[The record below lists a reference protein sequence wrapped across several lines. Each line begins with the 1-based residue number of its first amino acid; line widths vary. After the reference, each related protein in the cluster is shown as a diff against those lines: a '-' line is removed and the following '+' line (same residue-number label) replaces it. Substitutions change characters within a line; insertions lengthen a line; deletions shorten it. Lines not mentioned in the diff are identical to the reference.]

1 MNSTSEI
8 LNTHLPCPDCGSSDA
23 LTEYTDGHTYCF
35 SCETHHNHNEE
46 KPKTTDH
53 SFISDMTLKPL
64 KARGITESTCRKY
77 QYYYTNYKGQPC
89 QVANYFDEYGTLVGQ
104 KLRFKDK
111 SFAIKGKL
119 STTFFGQQLYNN
131 GVRLIITEGEI
142 DCLTVS
148 QLLGNQEPVVS
159 IPCGVQSA
167 RKVFEANLKWLEGF
181 DEVVVVFDNDEAGR
195 KGAKEI
201 EGILSPDKLRIATLK
216 QYKDPNEYYLA
227 DKGNELLEALENAK
241 KVTPEN
247 IINADTLL
255 DDLLE
260 EPEEVTGYS
269 LPWAV
274 KADKMIRGVRK
285 GEITMLTAGTGIGK
299 STMIRELGYHLVM
312 KHGLKIGSM
321 MLEENVLRTSKGY
334 IGLYLNKPVHLSRKG
349 ISNEKFTEAFTNTLG
364 TGNFIM
370 YNHFGSLDNNSILK
384 GIRYMAVTEKCDFI
398 LIDHIS
404 IAVSGIESNNE
415 RKLIDILMTRLR
427 QLCEELGVGLICIC
441 HLKRGDGKKSAEEG
455 GSISLEDLRGSQ
467 AIAQLS
473 DTIIALERNQ
483 QAESDVKK
491 NLVQIRVLKCRQTG
505 DTGIGGK
512 LWFNK
517 EKNRLEV
524 PDADL
529 INDIE
534 RDEEVPEF

>member
-1 MNSTSEI
+1 MSTSEI
-8 LNTHLPCPDCGSSDA
+8 LRAHLPCPDCGSSDA
-23 LTEYTDGHTYCF
+23 LSEYADGHTYCY
-35 SCETHHNHNEE
+35 SCNALHNSDETQ
-46 KPKTTDH
+46 TTKYDD
-53 SFISDMTLKPL
+53 FISDMTLKPL

-77 QYYYTNYKGQPC
+77 QYYYTTYKGKPC
-89 QVANYFDEYGTLVGQ
+89 QVANYFDEYGTLIGQ
-104 KLRFKDK
+104 KLRFQDK
-111 SFAIKGKL
+111 SFATKGKI
-119 STTFFGQQLYNN
+119 SKTFFGQQLYNR
-131 GVRLIITEGEI
+131 GSRLIITEGEI

-159 IPCGVQSA
+159 IPCGAQSA
-167 RKVFEANLKWLEGF
+167 KKVFEANLKWLEGF
-181 DEVVVVFDNDEAGR
+181 DEVVVVFDNDDAGR
-195 KGAKEI
+195 SGAQEI

-216 QYKDPNEYYLA
+216 QYKDPNEYYIN

-241 KVTPEN
+241 RVTPEN

-260 EPEEVTGYS
+260 EPEEVTGYG
-269 LPWAV
+269 LPWNV

-299 STMIRELGYHLVM
+299 STMIREIGYHLVM

-349 ISNEKFTEAFTNTLG
+349 ISNKKYTEAFVNTLG
-364 TGNFIM
+364 TGNFVM
-370 YNHFGSLDNNSILK
+370 YNHFGSLDNSAILK
-384 GIRYMAVTEKCDFI
+384 AIRYMAVTEKCDFI

-415 RKLIDILMTRLR
+415 RKLIDMLMTRLR

-491 NLVQIRVLKCRQTG
+491 NLVQMRVLKCRQTG

-524 PDADL
+524 PSADL
-529 INDIE
+529 MNDIE
-534 RDEEVPEF
+534 SNDEVPEF

>member
-1 MNSTSEI
+1 MSTSEI
-8 LNTHLPCPDCGSSDA
+8 LRAHLPCPDCGSSDA
-23 LTEYTDGHTYCF
+23 LSEYTDGHTYCY
-35 SCETHHNHNEE
+35 SCNALHNSDETE
-46 KPKTTDH
+46 PTTKYDD
-53 SFISDMTLKPL
+53 FISDLSLKPL

-77 QYYYTNYKGQPC
+77 QYYFTNYKGKPC
-89 QVANYFDEYGTLVGQ
+89 QVANYFDEYGTLIGQ
-104 KLRFKDK
+104 KLRFQDK
-111 SFAIKGKL
+111 SFATKGKI
-119 STTFFGQQLYNN
+119 SKTFFGQQLYNR
-131 GVRLIITEGEI
+131 GSRLIITEGEI

-167 RKVFEANLKWLEGF
+167 KKVFEANLKWLEGF
-181 DEVVVVFDNDEAGR
+181 NEVVVVFDNDDAGR
-195 KGAKEI
+195 KGAQEI
-201 EGILSPDKLRIATLK
+201 EGILSPDKLRIAVLK
-216 QYKDPNEYYLA
+216 QYKDPNEYYIN

-247 IINADTLL
+247 IINANTLL

-269 LPWAV
+269 LPWTV

-312 KHGLKIGSM
+312 DHGLKMGSM

-349 ISNEKFTEAFTNTLG
+349 ISNDQYTEAFNNTLG
-364 TGNFIM
+364 TGKFVM
-370 YNHFGSLDNNSILK
+370 YNHFGSLDNSAILK
-384 GIRYMAVTEKCDFI
+384 AIRYMAVTEKCDFI

-483 QAESDVKK
+483 QADSDIKK

-517 EKNRLEV
+517 ERNRLEI
-524 PDADL
+524 PNADL
-529 INDIE
+529 MNDIE
-534 RDEEVPEF
+534 SDNEVAEF

>member
-1 MNSTSEI
+1 MSTSEI
-8 LNTHLPCPDCGSSDA
+8 LRAHLPCPDCGSSDA
-23 LTEYTDGHTYCF
+23 LSEYTDGHTYCY
-35 SCETHHNHNEE
+35 SCNALHNSDETQ
-46 KPKTTDH
+46 TTKYDD
-53 SFISDMTLKPL
+53 FISDMTLKPL

-77 QYYYTNYKGQPC
+77 QYYYTTYKGKPC
-89 QVANYFDEYGTLVGQ
+89 QVANYFDEYGTLIGQ
-104 KLRFKDK
+104 KLRFQDK
-111 SFAIKGKL
+111 SFATKGKI
-119 STTFFGQQLYNN
+119 SKTFFGQQLYNR
-131 GVRLIITEGEI
+131 GSRLIITEGEI

-159 IPCGVQSA
+159 IPCGAQSA
-167 RKVFEANLKWLEGF
+167 KKVFEANLKWLEGF
-181 DEVVVVFDNDEAGR
+181 DEVVVVFDNDDAGR
-195 KGAKEI
+195 SGAQEI

-216 QYKDPNEYYLA
+216 QYKDPNEYYIN
-227 DKGNELLEALENAK
+227 DKGNELLEAIENAK
-241 KVTPEN
+241 RVTPEN

-255 DDLLE
+255 DDLLD
-260 EPEEVTGYS
+260 EPEEVTGYG
-269 LPWAV
+269 LPWNV

-299 STMIRELGYHLVM
+299 STMIREIGYHLVM
-312 KHGLKIGSM
+312 EHGLKIGSM

-349 ISNEKFTEAFTNTLG
+349 ISNEQYTEAFVNTLG
-364 TGNFIM
+364 TGNFVM
-370 YNHFGSLDNNSILK
+370 YNHFGSLDNSAILK
-384 GIRYMAVTEKCDFI
+384 AIRYMAVTEKCDFI

-483 QAESDVKK
+483 QAERDVKK
-491 NLVQIRVLKCRQTG
+491 NLVQMRVLKCRQTG
-505 DTGIGGK
+505 NTGIGGK

-524 PDADL
+524 PSADL
-529 INDIE
+529 MNDIE
-534 RDEEVPEF
+534 SNEEVPEF

>member
-1 MNSTSEI
+1 MSTSEI
-8 LNTHLPCPDCGSSDA
+8 LRAHLPCPDCGSSDA
-23 LTEYTDGHTYCF
+23 LSEYTDGHTYCY
-35 SCETHHNHNEE
+35 SCNALHNSDETQ
-46 KPKTTDH
+46 TTKYDD
-53 SFISDMTLKPL
+53 FISDMTLKPL

-77 QYYYTNYKGQPC
+77 QYYYTTYKGKPC
-89 QVANYFDEYGTLVGQ
+89 QVANYFDEYGTLIGQ
-104 KLRFKDK
+104 KLRFQDK
-111 SFAIKGKL
+111 SFATKGKI
-119 STTFFGQQLYNN
+119 SKTFFGQQLYNR
-131 GVRLIITEGEI
+131 GSRLIITEGEI

-167 RKVFEANLKWLEGF
+167 KKVFEANLKWLEGF
-181 DEVVVVFDNDEAGR
+181 DEVVVVFDNDDAGR
-195 KGAKEI
+195 SGAQEI

-216 QYKDPNEYYLA
+216 QYKDPNEYYIN

-241 KVTPEN
+241 RVTPEN

-255 DDLLE
+255 DDLLD
-260 EPEEVTGYS
+260 EPEEVTGYG
-269 LPWAV
+269 LPWNV
-274 KADKMIRGVRK
+274 KADIMIRGVRK

-299 STMIRELGYHLVM
+299 STMIREIGYHLVM
-312 KHGLKIGSM
+312 EHGLKIGSM

-349 ISNEKFTEAFTNTLG
+349 ISNEQYTEAFVNTLG
-364 TGNFIM
+364 TGKFVM
-370 YNHFGSLDNNSILK
+370 YNHFGSLDNSAILK
-384 GIRYMAVTEKCDFI
+384 AIRYMAVTEKCDFI

-491 NLVQIRVLKCRQTG
+491 NLVQMRVLKCRQTG

-524 PDADL
+524 PSADL
-529 INDIE
+529 MNDIE
-534 RDEEVPEF
+534 SNDEVPEF

>member
-1 MNSTSEI
+1 MSTSEI
-8 LNTHLPCPDCGSSDA
+8 LRAHLPCPDCGSSDA
-23 LTEYTDGHTYCF
+23 LSEYTDGHTYCY
-35 SCETHHNHNEE
+35 SCNALHNSNEE
-46 KPKTTDH
+46 TTTTKYDD
-53 SFISDMTLKPL
+53 FISDMELKPL

-77 QYYYTNYKGQPC
+77 QYYYTTYKGKPC
-89 QVANYFDEYGTLVGQ
+89 QVANYFDEHGNLVGQ
-104 KLRFKDK
+104 KLRFQDK
-111 SFAIKGKL
+111 SFATKGKL
-119 STTFFGQQLYNN
+119 SKVFFGQQLYNN

-148 QLLGNQEPVVS
+148 QLLGNKEPVVS
-159 IPCGVQSA
+159 IPCGAQSA
-167 RKVFEANLKWLEGF
+167 KKVFEANLKWLEGF
-181 DEVVVVFDNDEAGR
+181 NEVVVVFDNDDAGR
-195 KGAKEI
+195 KGAQEI

-216 QYKDPNEYYLA
+216 QYKDPNEYYIN

-241 KVTPEN
+241 RVTPEN

-255 DDLLE
+255 DDLLD
-260 EPEEVTGYS
+260 EPEEVTGYG
-269 LPWAV
+269 LPWNV

-299 STMIRELGYHLVM
+299 STMIREIGYHLVM
-312 KHGLKIGSM
+312 EHGLKIGSM

-349 ISNEKFTEAFTNTLG
+349 ISNEQYTEAFVNTLG
-364 TGNFIM
+364 TGNFVM
-370 YNHFGSLDNNSILK
+370 YNHFGSLDNSAILK
-384 GIRYMAVTEKCDFI
+384 AIRYMAVTEKCDFI

-491 NLVQIRVLKCRQTG
+491 NLVQMRVLKCRQTG

-524 PDADL
+524 PSADL
-529 INDIE
+529 MNDIE
-534 RDEEVPEF
+534 SNEKVPEF

>member
-1 MNSTSEI
+1 MSTSEI
-8 LNTHLPCPDCGSSDA
+8 LRAHLPCPDCGSSDA
-23 LTEYTDGHTYCF
+23 LSEYTDGHTYCY
-35 SCETHHNHNEE
+35 SCNALHNSDETE
-46 KPKTTDH
+46 PTTKYDD
-53 SFISDMTLKPL
+53 FISDLSLKPL

-77 QYYYTNYKGQPC
+77 QYYFTNYKGKPC
-89 QVANYFDEYGTLVGQ
+89 QVANYFDENGTLVGQ
-104 KLRFKDK
+104 KLRFQDK
-111 SFAIKGKL
+111 SFAVKGKL

-167 RKVFEANLKWLEGF
+167 KKVFEANLKWLEAF
-181 DEVVVVFDNDEAGR
+181 KEVVVVFDNDDAGR

-201 EGILSPDKLRIATLK
+201 EGILSPEKLRIAVLK
-216 QYKDPNEYYLA
+216 QYKDPNEYYINN
-227 DKGNELLEALENAK
+227 KGNELLEALENAK

-269 LPWAV
+269 LPWTV
-274 KADKMIRGVRK
+274 KAEKMIRGVRK

-349 ISNEKFTEAFTNTLG
+349 ITNDQYTEAFNHTLG
-364 TGNFIM
+364 TGNFVM
-370 YNHFGSLDNNSILK
+370 YNHFGSLDNSSILNA
-384 GIRYMAVTEKCDFI
+384 IRYMAVTEKCDFI

-483 QAESDVKK
+483 QADSDIKK

-517 EKNRLEV
+517 ERNRLEI
-524 PDADL
+524 PNADL
-529 INDIE
+529 MNDIE
-534 RDEEVPEF
+534 SDNEVAEF

>member
-1 MNSTSEI
+1 MSTSEI
-8 LNTHLPCPDCGSSDA
+8 LRAHLPCPDCGSSDA
-23 LTEYTDGHTYCF
+23 LSEYTDGHTYCY
-35 SCETHHNHNEE
+35 SCNALHNSDET
-46 KPKTTDH
+46 TTTKYDD
-53 SFISDMTLKPL
+53 FITDMTLKPL

-77 QYYYTNYKGQPC
+77 QYYYTTYKGKPC
-89 QVANYFDEYGTLVGQ
+89 QVANYFDKYGTIIGQ
-104 KLRFKDK
+104 KLRFQDK
-111 SFAIKGKL
+111 SFATKGKI
-119 STTFFGQQLYNN
+119 SKTFFGQQLYNR
-131 GVRLIITEGEI
+131 GSRLIITEGEI

-148 QLLGNQEPVVS
+148 QLLGNQDPVVS
-159 IPCGVQSA
+159 IPCGAQSA
-167 RKVFEANLKWLEGF
+167 KKVFEANLKWLEGF
-181 DEVVVVFDNDEAGR
+181 DEVVVVFDNDDAGR
-195 KGAKEI
+195 SGAQEI

-216 QYKDPNEYYLA
+216 QYKDPNEYYIN

-241 KVTPEN
+241 RVTPEN

-260 EPEEVTGYS
+260 EPEEVTGYG
-269 LPWAV
+269 LPWNV

-299 STMIRELGYHLVM
+299 STMIREIGYHLVM
-312 KHGLKIGSM
+312 EHGLKIGSM

-349 ISNEKFTEAFTNTLG
+349 ISNEKYTEAFVNTLG
-364 TGNFIM
+364 TGNFVM
-370 YNHFGSLDNNSILK
+370 YNHFGSLDNSAILK
-384 GIRYMAVTEKCDFI
+384 AIRYMAVTEKCDFI

-491 NLVQIRVLKCRQTG
+491 NLVQMRVLKCRQTG

-524 PDADL
+524 PSADL
-529 INDIE
+529 MNDIE
-534 RDEEVPEF
+534 SNDEVPEF

>member
-1 MNSTSEI
+1 MSTSEI
-8 LNTHLPCPDCGSSDA
+8 LRAHLPCPDCGSSDA
-23 LTEYTDGHTYCF
+23 LSEYTDGHTYCY
-35 SCETHHNHNEE
+35 SCNALHNSNDNET
-46 KPKTTDH
+46 TTKYDD
-53 SFISDMTLKPL
+53 FISDMTVKPL

-77 QYYYTNYKGQPC
+77 QYCYTTYKGKPC
-89 QVANYFDEYGTLVGQ
+89 QVANYFDENGTLIGQ
-104 KLRFKDK
+104 KLRFQDK
-111 SFAIKGKL
+111 SFATKGKI
-119 STTFFGQQLYNN
+119 SKTFFGQQLYNR
-131 GVRLIITEGEI
+131 GSRLIITEGEI

-167 RKVFEANLKWLEGF
+167 KKVFEANLKWLEGF
-181 DEVVVVFDNDEAGR
+181 NEVVVVFDNDDAGR
-195 KGAKEI
+195 KEAQEI
-201 EGILSPDKLRIATLK
+201 EGILSPDKLRIAVLK

-227 DKGNELLEALENAK
+227 EKGNELLEALENAK
-241 KVTPEN
+241 RVTPEN

-260 EPEEVTGYS
+260 EPEEVTGYG
-269 LPWAV
+269 LPWNV

-299 STMIRELGYHLVM
+299 STMIREIGYHLVM
-312 KHGLKIGSM
+312 EHGLKIGSM

-349 ISNEKFTEAFTNTLG
+349 ISNDQYTEAFTNTLG
-364 TGNFIM
+364 TGKFVM
-370 YNHFGSLDNNSILK
+370 YNHFGSLDNSAILNA
-384 GIRYMAVTEKCDFI
+384 IRYMAVTEKCDFI

-404 IAVSGIESNNE
+404 IAISGIESNNE

-491 NLVQIRVLKCRQTG
+491 NLVQMRVLKCRQTG

-524 PDADL
+524 PSADL
-529 INDIE
+529 MNDIE
-534 RDEEVPEF
+534 SNDEVPEF

>member
-1 MNSTSEI
+1 MSTSEI
-8 LNTHLPCPDCGSSDA
+8 LRAHLPCPDCGSSDA
-23 LTEYTDGHTYCF
+23 LSEYTDGHTYCY
-35 SCETHHNHNEE
+35 SCNALHNSNETM
-46 KPKTTDH
+46 TTKYDD
-53 SFISDMTLKPL
+53 FITDMTLKPL

-77 QYYYTNYKGQPC
+77 QYYYTTYKGKPC
-89 QVANYFDEYGTLVGQ
+89 QVANYFDKYGTIIGQ
-104 KLRFKDK
+104 KLRFQDK
-111 SFAIKGKL
+111 SFATKGKI
-119 STTFFGQQLYNN
+119 SKTFFGQQLYNR
-131 GVRLIITEGEI
+131 GSRLIITEGEI

-159 IPCGVQSA
+159 IPCGAQSA
-167 RKVFEANLKWLEGF
+167 KKVFEANLKWLEGF
-181 DEVVVVFDNDEAGR
+181 DEVVVVFDNDDAGR
-195 KGAKEI
+195 SGAQEI

-216 QYKDPNEYYLA
+216 QYKDPNEYYIN

-241 KVTPEN
+241 RVTPEN

-260 EPEEVTGYS
+260 EPEEVTGYG
-269 LPWAV
+269 LPWNV

-299 STMIRELGYHLVM
+299 STMIREIGYHLVM

-349 ISNEKFTEAFTNTLG
+349 ISNKKYTEAFVNTLG
-364 TGNFIM
+364 TGNFVM
-370 YNHFGSLDNNSILK
+370 YNHFGSLDNSAILK
-384 GIRYMAVTEKCDFI
+384 AIRYMAVTEKCDFI

-491 NLVQIRVLKCRQTG
+491 NLVQMRVLKCRQTG

-524 PDADL
+524 PSADL
-529 INDIE
+529 MNDIE
-534 RDEEVPEF
+534 SNDEVPEF

>member
-1 MNSTSEI
+1 MSTSEI
-8 LNTHLPCPDCGSSDA
+8 LRAHLPCPDCGSSDA
-23 LTEYTDGHTYCF
+23 LSEYTDGHTYCY
-35 SCETHHNHNEE
+35 SCNALHNSDETQ
-46 KPKTTDH
+46 TTKYDD
-53 SFISDMTLKPL
+53 FISDMTLKPL

-77 QYYYTNYKGQPC
+77 QYYYTTYKGKPC
-89 QVANYFDEYGTLVGQ
+89 QVANYFDEYGTLIGQ
-104 KLRFKDK
+104 KLRFQDK
-111 SFAIKGKL
+111 SFATKGKI
-119 STTFFGQQLYNN
+119 SKTFFGQQLYNR
-131 GVRLIITEGEI
+131 GSRLIITEGEI

-159 IPCGVQSA
+159 IPCGAQSA
-167 RKVFEANLKWLEGF
+167 KKVFEANLKWLEGF
-181 DEVVVVFDNDEAGR
+181 DEVVVVFDNDDAGR
-195 KGAKEI
+195 SGAQEI

-216 QYKDPNEYYLA
+216 QYKDPNEYYIN

-241 KVTPEN
+241 RVTPEN

-260 EPEEVTGYS
+260 EPEEVTGYG
-269 LPWAV
+269 LPWNV

-299 STMIRELGYHLVM
+299 STMIREIGYHLVM

-349 ISNEKFTEAFTNTLG
+349 ISNEQYTEAFVNTLG
-364 TGNFIM
+364 TGNFVM
-370 YNHFGSLDNNSILK
+370 YNHFGSLDNSAILK
-384 GIRYMAVTEKCDFI
+384 AIRYMTVTEKCDFI

-491 NLVQIRVLKCRQTG
+491 NLVQMRVLKCRQTG

-524 PDADL
+524 PSADL
-529 INDIE
+529 MNDIE
-534 RDEEVPEF
+534 SNDEVPEF

>member
-1 MNSTSEI
+1 MSTSEI
-8 LNTHLPCPDCGSSDA
+8 LRAHLPCPDCGSSDA
-23 LTEYTDGHTYCF
+23 LSEYTDGHTYCY
-35 SCETHHNHNEE
+35 SCNALHNSDETE
-46 KPKTTDH
+46 PTTKYDD
-53 SFISDMTLKPL
+53 FISDLSLKPL

-77 QYYYTNYKGQPC
+77 QYYFTNYKGKPC
-89 QVANYFDEYGTLVGQ
+89 QVANYFDEYGTLIGQ
-104 KLRFKDK
+104 KLRFQDK
-111 SFAIKGKL
+111 SFATKGKI
-119 STTFFGQQLYNN
+119 SKTFFGQQLYNR
-131 GVRLIITEGEI
+131 GSRLIITEGEI

-167 RKVFEANLKWLEGF
+167 KKVFEANLKWLEGF
-181 DEVVVVFDNDEAGR
+181 NEVVVVFDNDDAGR
-195 KGAKEI
+195 KGAQEI
-201 EGILSPDKLRIATLK
+201 EGILSPDKLRIAVLK
-216 QYKDPNEYYLA
+216 QYKDPNEYYIN

-247 IINADTLL
+247 IINANTLL

-269 LPWAV
+269 LPWTV

-312 KHGLKIGSM
+312 DHGLKIGSM

-349 ISNEKFTEAFTNTLG
+349 ISNDQYTEAFNNTLG
-364 TGNFIM
+364 TGKFVM
-370 YNHFGSLDNNSILK
+370 YNHFGSLDNSAILK
-384 GIRYMAVTEKCDFI
+384 AIRYMAVTEKCDFI

-483 QAESDVKK
+483 QADSDIKK

-517 EKNRLEV
+517 ERNRLEIPNV
-524 PDADL
+524 DL
-529 INDIE
+529 MNDIE
-534 RDEEVPEF
+534 SDNEVAEF

>member
-1 MNSTSEI
+1 MSTSEI
-8 LNTHLPCPDCGSSDA
+8 LRAHLPCPDCGSSDA
-23 LTEYTDGHTYCF
+23 LSEYTDGHTYCY
-35 SCETHHNHNEE
+35 SCNALHNSNETM
-46 KPKTTDH
+46 TTKYDD
-53 SFISDMTLKPL
+53 FITDMTLKPL

-77 QYYYTNYKGQPC
+77 QYYYTTYKGKPC
-89 QVANYFDEYGTLVGQ
+89 QVANYFDKYGTIIGQ
-104 KLRFKDK
+104 KLRFQDK
-111 SFAIKGKL
+111 SFATKGKI
-119 STTFFGQQLYNN
+119 SKTFFGQQLYNR
-131 GVRLIITEGEI
+131 GSRLIITEGEI

-159 IPCGVQSA
+159 IPCGAQSA
-167 RKVFEANLKWLEGF
+167 KKVFEANLKWLEGF
-181 DEVVVVFDNDEAGR
+181 DEVVVVFDNDDAGR
-195 KGAKEI
+195 SGAQEI

-216 QYKDPNEYYLA
+216 QYKDPNEYYIN

-241 KVTPEN
+241 RVTPEN

-260 EPEEVTGYS
+260 EPEEVTGYG
-269 LPWAV
+269 LPWNV

-299 STMIRELGYHLVM
+299 STMIREIGYHLVM

-349 ISNEKFTEAFTNTLG
+349 ISNEKYTEAFVNTLG
-364 TGNFIM
+364 TGNFVM
-370 YNHFGSLDNNSILK
+370 YNHFGSLDNSAILK
-384 GIRYMAVTEKCDFI
+384 AIRYMAVTEKCDFI

-491 NLVQIRVLKCRQTG
+491 NLVQMRVLKCRQTG

-524 PDADL
+524 PSADL
-529 INDIE
+529 MNDIE
-534 RDEEVPEF
+534 SNDEVPEF

>member
-1 MNSTSEI
+1 MSTSEI
-8 LNTHLPCPDCGSSDA
+8 LRAHLPCPDCGSSDA
-23 LTEYTDGHTYCF
+23 LSEYTDGHTYCY
-35 SCETHHNHNEE
+35 SCNALHNSDETE
-46 KPKTTDH
+46 TTTKYDD
-53 SFISDMTLKPL
+53 FISDLSLKPL

-77 QYYYTNYKGQPC
+77 QYYFTNYKGKPC
-89 QVANYFDEYGTLVGQ
+89 QVANYFDENGTLVGQ
-104 KLRFKDK
+104 KLRFQDK
-111 SFAIKGKL
+111 SFAVKGKL

-167 RKVFEANLKWLEGF
+167 KKVFEANLKWLEAF
-181 DEVVVVFDNDEAGR
+181 KEVVVVFDNDDAGR

-201 EGILSPDKLRIATLK
+201 EGILSPEKLRIAVLK
-216 QYKDPNEYYLA
+216 QYKDPNEYYINN
-227 DKGNELLEALENAK
+227 KGNELLEALENAK

-269 LPWAV
+269 LPWTV

-349 ISNEKFTEAFTNTLG
+349 ITNDQYTEAFNHTLG
-364 TGNFIM
+364 TGNFVM
-370 YNHFGSLDNNSILK
+370 YNHFGSLDNSSILNA
-384 GIRYMAVTEKCDFI
+384 IRYMAVTEKCDFI

-483 QAESDVKK
+483 QADSDVKK

-505 DTGIGGK
+505 NTGIGGK

-517 EKNRLEV
+517 EKNRLEIPNV
-524 PDADL
+524 DL
-529 INDIE
+529 MNDIE
-534 RDEEVPEF
+534 SDNEVAEF

>member
-1 MNSTSEI
+1 MSTSEI
-8 LNTHLPCPDCGSSDA
+8 LRAHLPCPDCGSSDA
-23 LTEYTDGHTYCF
+23 LSEYTDGHTYCY
-35 SCETHHNHNEE
+35 SCNALHNSDETQ
-46 KPKTTDH
+46 TTKYDD
-53 SFISDMTLKPL
+53 FISDMTLKPL

-77 QYYYTNYKGQPC
+77 QYYYTTYKGKPC
-89 QVANYFDEYGTLVGQ
+89 QVANYFDKYGTIIGQ
-104 KLRFKDK
+104 KLRFQDK
-111 SFAIKGKL
+111 SFATKGKI
-119 STTFFGQQLYNN
+119 SKTFFGQQLYNR
-131 GVRLIITEGEI
+131 GSRLIITEGEI

-159 IPCGVQSA
+159 IPCGAQSA
-167 RKVFEANLKWLEGF
+167 KKVFEANLKWLEGF
-181 DEVVVVFDNDEAGR
+181 DEVVVVFDNDDAGR
-195 KGAKEI
+195 SGAQEI

-216 QYKDPNEYYLA
+216 QYKDPNEYYIN

-241 KVTPEN
+241 RVTPEN

-260 EPEEVTGYS
+260 EPEEVTGYG
-269 LPWAV
+269 LPWNV

-285 GEITMLTAGTGIGK
+285 GEIIMLTAGTGIGK
-299 STMIRELGYHLVM
+299 STMIREIGYHLVM
-312 KHGLKIGSM
+312 EHGLKIGSM

-349 ISNEKFTEAFTNTLG
+349 ISNEQYTEAFVNTLG
-364 TGNFIM
+364 TGNFVM
-370 YNHFGSLDNNSILK
+370 YNHFGSLDNSAILK
-384 GIRYMAVTEKCDFI
+384 AIRYMAVTEKCDFI

-491 NLVQIRVLKCRQTG
+491 NLVQMRVLKCRQTG

-524 PDADL
+524 PSADL
-529 INDIE
+529 MNDIE
-534 RDEEVPEF
+534 SNNEVPEF

>member
-1 MNSTSEI
+1 MSTSEI
-8 LNTHLPCPDCGSSDA
+8 LRTHLPCPDCGSSDA
-23 LTEYTDGHTYCF
+23 LSEYTDGHTYCY
-35 SCETHHNHNEE
+35 SCNALHNSNETM
-46 KPKTTDH
+46 TTKYDD
-53 SFISDMTLKPL
+53 FITDMTLKSL

-77 QYYYTNYKGQPC
+77 QYYYTTYKGKPC
-89 QVANYFDEYGTLVGQ
+89 QVANYFDKYGTIIGQ
-104 KLRFKDK
+104 KLRFQDK
-111 SFAIKGKL
+111 SFATKGKI
-119 STTFFGQQLYNN
+119 SKTFFGQQLYNR
-131 GVRLIITEGEI
+131 GSRLIITEGEI

-159 IPCGVQSA
+159 IPCGAQSA
-167 RKVFEANLKWLEGF
+167 KKVFEANLKWLEGF
-181 DEVVVVFDNDEAGR
+181 DEVVVVFDNDDAGR
-195 KGAKEI
+195 SGAQEI

-216 QYKDPNEYYLA
+216 QYKDPNEYYIN

-241 KVTPEN
+241 RVTPEN

-260 EPEEVTGYS
+260 EPEEVTGYG
-269 LPWAV
+269 LPWNV

-299 STMIRELGYHLVM
+299 STMIREIGYHLVM

-349 ISNEKFTEAFTNTLG
+349 ISNKKYTEAFVNTLG
-364 TGNFIM
+364 TGNFVM
-370 YNHFGSLDNNSILK
+370 YNHFGSLDNSAILK
-384 GIRYMAVTEKCDFI
+384 AIRYMAVTEKCDFI

-491 NLVQIRVLKCRQTG
+491 NLVQMRVLKCRQTG

-524 PDADL
+524 PSADL
-529 INDIE
+529 MNDIE
-534 RDEEVPEF
+534 SNDEVPEF

>member
-1 MNSTSEI
+1 MSTSEI
-8 LNTHLPCPDCGSSDA
+8 LRAHLPCPDCGSSDA
-23 LTEYTDGHTYCF
+23 LSEYTDGHTYCY
-35 SCETHHNHNEE
+35 SCNALHNSDETE
-46 KPKTTDH
+46 PTTKYDD
-53 SFISDMTLKPL
+53 FISDLSLKPL

-77 QYYYTNYKGQPC
+77 QYYYTTYKGKPC
-89 QVANYFDEYGTLVGQ
+89 QVANYFDEYGTLIGQ
-104 KLRFKDK
+104 KLRFQDK
-111 SFAIKGKL
+111 SFATKGKI
-119 STTFFGQQLYNN
+119 SKTFFGQQLYNR
-131 GVRLIITEGEI
+131 GSRLIITEGEI
-142 DCLTVS
+142 DCLTIS

-159 IPCGVQSA
+159 IPCGAQSA
-167 RKVFEANLKWLEGF
+167 KKVFEANLKWLEGF
-181 DEVVVVFDNDEAGR
+181 DKVVVVFDNDDAGR
-195 KGAKEI
+195 SGAQEI
-201 EGILSPDKLRIATLK
+201 EGILSPDKLHIATLK
-216 QYKDPNEYYLA
+216 QYKDPNEYYIN

-285 GEITMLTAGTGIGK
+285 GEITTLTAGTGIGK

-312 KHGLKIGSM
+312 DHGLKIGSM

-334 IGLYLNKPVHLSRKG
+334 IGLYLNKPVHISRKG
-349 ISNEKFTEAFTNTLG
+349 ISNDQYTEAFNNTLG
-364 TGNFIM
+364 TGKFVM
-370 YNHFGSLDNNSILK
+370 YNHFGSLDNSSILNA
-384 GIRYMAVTEKCDFI
+384 IRYMAVTEKCDFI

-483 QAESDVKK
+483 QADSDVKK

-517 EKNRLEV
+517 EKNRLEIPNV
-524 PDADL
+524 DL
-529 INDIE
+529 MNDIE
-534 RDEEVPEF
+534 SDNEVAEF

>member
-1 MNSTSEI
+1 MSSSEI
-8 LNTHLPCPDCGSSDA
+8 LRAHLPCPDCGSSDA
-23 LTEYTDGHTYCF
+23 LSEYTDGHTYCY
-35 SCETHHNHNEE
+35 SCNALHNSNETN
-46 KPKTTDH
+46 TTTKYDD
-53 SFISDMTLKPL
+53 FISNMSLKPL

-77 QYYYTNYKGQPC
+77 QYYYTTYKGKPC
-89 QVANYFDEYGTLVGQ
+89 QVANYFDENGTLVGQ
-104 KLRFKDK
+104 KLRFQDK
-111 SFAIKGKL
+111 SFAVKGKL

-148 QLLGNQEPVVS
+148 QLLGNKEPVVS

-167 RKVFEANLKWLEGF
+167 KKVFEANLKWLEGF
-181 DEVVVVFDNDEAGR
+181 NEVVVVFDNDDAGR
-195 KGAKEI
+195 KGAQEI
-201 EGILSPDKLRIATLK
+201 EGILSPDKLRIAVLK
-216 QYKDPNEYYLA
+216 QYKDPNEYYIN

-241 KVTPEN
+241 RVTPEN

-260 EPEEVTGYS
+260 EPEEVTGYG
-269 LPWAV
+269 LPWNV

-299 STMIRELGYHLVM
+299 STMIREIGYHLVM
-312 KHGLKIGSM
+312 EHGLKIGSM

-349 ISNEKFTEAFTNTLG
+349 ITNEQFTEAFTNTLG
-364 TGNFIM
+364 TGKFVM
-370 YNHFGSLDNNSILK
+370 YNHFGSLDNSAILNA
-384 GIRYMAVTEKCDFI
+384 IRYMAVTEKCDFI

-491 NLVQIRVLKCRQTG
+491 NLVQMRVLKCRQTG

-524 PDADL
+524 PSADL
-529 INDIE
+529 MNDIE
-534 RDEEVPEF
+534 SNDEVPEF

>member
-1 MNSTSEI
+1 MSNSEI
-8 LNTHLPCPDCGSSDA
+8 LRAHLPCPDCGSSDA
-23 LTEYTDGHTYCF
+23 LSEYTDGHTYCY
-35 SCETHHNHNEE
+35 SCNALHNSDET
-46 KPKTTDH
+46 PTTKYDD
-53 SFISDMTLKPL
+53 FISDMTLKPL
-64 KARGITESTCRKY
+64 KKRGITESTCRKY
-77 QYYYTNYKGQPC
+77 QYYYTTYKGKPC
-89 QVANYFDEYGTLVGQ
+89 QVANYFNESGTLVGQ
-104 KLRFKDK
+104 KLRFQDK
-111 SFAIKGKL
+111 SFATKGEL
-119 STTFFGQQLYNN
+119 SKTFFGQQLYNN
-131 GVRLIITEGEI
+131 GARLIITEGEI

-167 RKVFEANLKWLEGF
+167 KKVFEANLKWLEGF
-181 DEVVVVFDNDEAGR
+181 NEVVVVFDNDDAGR
-195 KGAKEI
+195 KGAQEI
-201 EGILSPDKLRIATLK
+201 EGILSPDKLRIAVLK
-216 QYKDPNEYYLA
+216 QYKDPNEYYIN

-241 KVTPEN
+241 RVTPEN

-255 DDLLE
+255 EDLLE
-260 EPEEVTGYS
+260 EPEEVTGYG
-269 LPWAV
+269 LPWNV

-299 STMIRELGYHLVM
+299 STMIREVGYHLVM

-349 ISNEKFTEAFTNTLG
+349 ISNEKYTEAFVNTLG
-364 TGNFIM
+364 TGNFVM
-370 YNHFGSLDNNSILK
+370 YNHFGSLDNSAILK
-384 GIRYMAVTEKCDFI
+384 AIRYMAVTEKCDFI

-491 NLVQIRVLKCRQTG
+491 NLVQMRVLKCRQTG

-524 PDADL
+524 PSADL
-529 INDIE
+529 MNDIE
-534 RDEEVPEF
+534 SNEEVPEF

>member
-1 MNSTSEI
+1 MSSSEI
-8 LNTHLPCPDCGSSDA
+8 LRAHLPCPDCGSSDA
-23 LTEYTDGHTYCF
+23 LSEYTDGHRYCY
-35 SCETHHNHNEE
+35 SCNALHNSDETPIT
-46 KPKTTDH
+46 KYDD
-53 SFISDMTLKPL
+53 FISDMTLKPL

-77 QYYYTNYKGQPC
+77 QYYYTTYKGKPC
-89 QVANYFDEYGTLVGQ
+89 QVANYFDEYGTLIGQ
-104 KLRFKDK
+104 KLRFQDK
-111 SFAIKGKL
+111 SFATKGKI
-119 STTFFGQQLYNN
+119 SKTFFGQQLYNR
-131 GVRLIITEGEI
+131 GSRLIITEGEI

-159 IPCGVQSA
+159 IPCGAQSA
-167 RKVFEANLKWLEGF
+167 KKVFEANLKWLEGF
-181 DEVVVVFDNDEAGR
+181 NEVVVVFDNDDAGR
-195 KGAKEI
+195 KGAQEI
-201 EGILSPDKLRIATLK
+201 EGILSPDKLRIAVLK
-216 QYKDPNEYYLA
+216 QYKDPNEYYIN

-241 KVTPEN
+241 RVTPEN
-247 IINADTLL
+247 IINANTLL
-255 DDLLE
+255 EDLLE
-260 EPEEVTGYS
+260 EPEEVTGYG
-269 LPWAV
+269 LPWNV

-299 STMIRELGYHLVM
+299 STMIREIGYDLVM
-312 KHGLKIGSM
+312 RHGLKIGSM

-334 IGLYLNKPVHLSRKG
+334 IGLYLNRPVHISRKG
-349 ISNEKFTEAFTNTLG
+349 ISNEKYTEAFVNTLG
-364 TGNFIM
+364 TGKFVM
-370 YNHFGSLDNNSILK
+370 YNHFGSLDNSAILK
-384 GIRYMAVTEKCDFI
+384 AIRYMAVTEKCDFI

-491 NLVQIRVLKCRQTG
+491 NLVQMRVLKCRQTG

-524 PDADL
+524 PSADL
-529 INDIE
+529 MNDIE
-534 RDEEVPEF
+534 SNDEVPEF

>member
-1 MNSTSEI
+1 MSTSEI
-8 LNTHLPCPDCGSSDA
+8 LRAHLPCPDCGSSDA
-23 LTEYTDGHTYCF
+23 LSEYTDGHTYCY
-35 SCETHHNHNEE
+35 SCNALHNSNDTET
-46 KPKTTDH
+46 TTKYDD
-53 SFISDMTLKPL
+53 FISDMTLKPL

-77 QYYYTNYKGQPC
+77 QYYYTTYKGKPC
-89 QVANYFDEYGTLVGQ
+89 QVANYFDEYGTLIGQ
-104 KLRFKDK
+104 KLRFQDK
-111 SFAIKGKL
+111 SFATKGKI
-119 STTFFGQQLYNN
+119 SKTFFGQQLYNR
-131 GVRLIITEGEI
+131 GSRLIITEGEI

-159 IPCGVQSA
+159 IPCGAQSA
-167 RKVFEANLKWLEGF
+167 KKVFEANLKWLEGF
-181 DEVVVVFDNDEAGR
+181 DEVVVVFDNDDAGR
-195 KGAKEI
+195 SGAQEI

-216 QYKDPNEYYLA
+216 QYKDPNEYYIN

-241 KVTPEN
+241 RVTPEN

-255 DDLLE
+255 DDLLD
-260 EPEEVTGYS
+260 EPEEVTGYR
-269 LPWAV
+269 LPWNV

-299 STMIRELGYHLVM
+299 STMIREIGYHLVM
-312 KHGLKIGSM
+312 EHGLKIGSM

-349 ISNEKFTEAFTNTLG
+349 ISNEQYTEAFVNTLG
-364 TGNFIM
+364 TGNFVM
-370 YNHFGSLDNNSILK
+370 YNHFGSLDNSAILK
-384 GIRYMAVTEKCDFI
+384 AIRYMAVTEKCDFI

-404 IAVSGIESNNE
+404 IAISGIESNNE

-491 NLVQIRVLKCRQTG
+491 NLVQMRVLKCRQTG

-524 PDADL
+524 PSADL
-529 INDIE
+529 MNDIE
-534 RDEEVPEF
+534 SNEKVPEF

>member
-1 MNSTSEI
+1 MSTSEI
-8 LNTHLPCPDCGSSDA
+8 LRAHLPCPDCGSSDA
-23 LTEYTDGHTYCF
+23 LSEYTDGHTYCY
-35 SCETHHNHNEE
+35 SCNALHNSDETE
-46 KPKTTDH
+46 PTTKYDD
-53 SFISDMTLKPL
+53 FISDLSLKPL

-77 QYYYTNYKGQPC
+77 QYYFTNYKGKPC
-89 QVANYFDEYGTLVGQ
+89 QVANYFDENGTLVGQ
-104 KLRFKDK
+104 KLRFQDK
-111 SFAIKGKL
+111 SFAVKGKL

-167 RKVFEANLKWLEGF
+167 KKVFEANLKWLEAF
-181 DEVVVVFDNDEAGR
+181 KEVVVVFDNDDAGR

-201 EGILSPDKLRIATLK
+201 EGILSPEKLRIAVLK
-216 QYKDPNEYYLA
+216 QYKDPNEYYINN
-227 DKGNELLEALENAK
+227 KGNELLEALENAK

-255 DDLLE
+255 NDLLE

-269 LPWAV
+269 LPWTV

-312 KHGLKIGSM
+312 DHGLKIGSM

-349 ISNEKFTEAFTNTLG
+349 ISNDQYTEAFNNTLG
-364 TGNFIM
+364 TGKFVM
-370 YNHFGSLDNNSILK
+370 YNHFGSLDNSSILNA
-384 GIRYMAVTEKCDFI
+384 IRYMAVTEKCDFI

-483 QAESDVKK
+483 QADSDIKK

-517 EKNRLEV
+517 ERNRLEI
-524 PDADL
+524 PNADL
-529 INDIE
+529 MNDIE
-534 RDEEVPEF
+534 SDNEVAEF

>member
-1 MNSTSEI
+1 MSTSEI
-8 LNTHLPCPDCGSSDA
+8 LRDHLPCPDCGSSDA
-23 LTEYTDGHTYCF
+23 LSEYTDGHTYCY
-35 SCETHHNHNEE
+35 SCNALHNSDETQ
-46 KPKTTDH
+46 TTKYDD
-53 SFISDMTLKPL
+53 FISDMTLKPL

-77 QYYYTNYKGQPC
+77 QYYYTTYKGKPC
-89 QVANYFDEYGTLVGQ
+89 QVANYFDEYGTLIGQ
-104 KLRFKDK
+104 KLRFQDK
-111 SFAIKGKL
+111 SFATKGKI
-119 STTFFGQQLYNN
+119 SKTFFGQQLYNR
-131 GVRLIITEGEI
+131 GSRLIITEGEI

-159 IPCGVQSA
+159 IPCGAQSA
-167 RKVFEANLKWLEGF
+167 KKVFEANLKWLEGF
-181 DEVVVVFDNDEAGR
+181 DEVVVVFDNDDAGR
-195 KGAKEI
+195 SGAQEI

-216 QYKDPNEYYLA
+216 QYKDPNEYYIN

-241 KVTPEN
+241 RVTPEN

-255 DDLLE
+255 DDLLD
-260 EPEEVTGYS
+260 EPEEVTGYG
-269 LPWAV
+269 LPWNV

-299 STMIRELGYHLVM
+299 STMIREIGYHLVM
-312 KHGLKIGSM
+312 EHGLKIGSM

-349 ISNEKFTEAFTNTLG
+349 ISNEQYTEAFVNTLG
-364 TGNFIM
+364 TGNFVM
-370 YNHFGSLDNNSILK
+370 YNHFGSLDNSAILK
-384 GIRYMAVTEKCDFI
+384 AIRYMAVTEKCDFI

-491 NLVQIRVLKCRQTG
+491 NLVQMRVLKCRQTG

-524 PDADL
+524 PSADL
-529 INDIE
+529 MNDIE
-534 RDEEVPEF
+534 SNDEVPEF

>member
-1 MNSTSEI
+1 MSSSEI
-8 LNTHLPCPDCGSSDA
+8 LRAHLPCPDCGSSDA
-23 LTEYTDGHTYCF
+23 LSEYTDGHTYCY
-35 SCETHHNHNEE
+35 SCNALHNSDETE
-46 KPKTTDH
+46 PTTKYDD
-53 SFISDMTLKPL
+53 FISDLSLKPL

-77 QYYYTNYKGQPC
+77 QYYFTNYKGKPC
-89 QVANYFDEYGTLVGQ
+89 QVANYFDENGTLVGQ
-104 KLRFKDK
+104 KLRFQDK
-111 SFAIKGKL
+111 SFAVKGKL

-167 RKVFEANLKWLEGF
+167 KKVFEANLKWLEAF
-181 DEVVVVFDNDEAGR
+181 KEVVVVFDNDDAGR

-201 EGILSPDKLRIATLK
+201 EGILSPEKLRIAVLK
-216 QYKDPNEYYLA
+216 QYKDPNEYYINN
-227 DKGNELLEALENAK
+227 KGNELLEALENAK

-269 LPWAV
+269 LPWTV
-274 KADKMIRGVRK
+274 KANKMIRGVRK

-312 KHGLKIGSM
+312 DHGLKIGSM

-349 ISNEKFTEAFTNTLG
+349 ITNDQYTEAFNHTLG
-364 TGNFIM
+364 TGKFVM
-370 YNHFGSLDNNSILK
+370 YNHFGSLDNSSILNA
-384 GIRYMAVTEKCDFI
+384 IRYMAVTEKCDFI

-483 QAESDVKK
+483 QADSDIKK

-517 EKNRLEV
+517 ERNRLEI
-524 PDADL
+524 PNADL
-529 INDIE
+529 MNDIE
-534 RDEEVPEF
+534 SDNEVAEF

>member
-1 MNSTSEI
+1 MSTSEI
-8 LNTHLPCPDCGSSDA
+8 LRAHLPCPDCGSSDA
-23 LTEYTDGHTYCF
+23 LSEYTDGHTYCY
-35 SCETHHNHNEE
+35 SCNALHNSDETE
-46 KPKTTDH
+46 PTTKYDD
-53 SFISDMTLKPL
+53 FISDLSLKPL

-77 QYYYTNYKGQPC
+77 QYYFTNYKGKPC
-89 QVANYFDEYGTLVGQ
+89 QVANYFDENGTLVGQ
-104 KLRFKDK
+104 KLRFQDK
-111 SFAIKGKL
+111 SFAVKGKL

-167 RKVFEANLKWLEGF
+167 KKVFEANLKWLEAF
-181 DEVVVVFDNDEAGR
+181 KEVVVVFDNDDAGR

-201 EGILSPDKLRIATLK
+201 EGILSPEKLRIAVLK
-216 QYKDPNEYYLA
+216 QYKDPNEYYINN
-227 DKGNELLEALENAK
+227 KGNELLEALENAK

-247 IINADTLL
+247 IINANTLL

-269 LPWAV
+269 LPWSV

-312 KHGLKIGSM
+312 EHGLKIGSM

-349 ISNEKFTEAFTNTLG
+349 ISNDQYTEAFNNTLG
-364 TGNFIM
+364 TGKFVM
-370 YNHFGSLDNNSILK
+370 YNHFGSLDNSSILNA
-384 GIRYMAVTEKCDFI
+384 IRYMAVTEKCDFI

-483 QAESDVKK
+483 QADSDIKK

-517 EKNRLEV
+517 ERNRLEI
-524 PDADL
+524 PNADL
-529 INDIE
+529 MNDIE
-534 RDEEVPEF
+534 SDNEVAEF

>member
-1 MNSTSEI
+1 MSTSEI
-8 LNTHLPCPDCGSSDA
+8 LRAHLPCPDCGSSDA
-23 LTEYTDGHTYCF
+23 LSEYIDGHTYCY
-35 SCETHHNHNEE
+35 SCNALHNSNETM
-46 KPKTTDH
+46 TTKYDD
-53 SFISDMTLKPL
+53 FITDMTLKPL

-77 QYYYTNYKGQPC
+77 QYYYTTYKGKPC
-89 QVANYFDEYGTLVGQ
+89 QVANYFDKYGTIIGQ
-104 KLRFKDK
+104 KLRFQDK
-111 SFAIKGKL
+111 SFATKGKI
-119 STTFFGQQLYNN
+119 SKTFFGQQLYNR
-131 GVRLIITEGEI
+131 GSRLIITEGEI

-159 IPCGVQSA
+159 IPCGAQSA
-167 RKVFEANLKWLEGF
+167 KKVFEANLKWLEGF
-181 DEVVVVFDNDEAGR
+181 DEVVVVFDNDDAGR
-195 KGAKEI
+195 SGAQEI

-216 QYKDPNEYYLA
+216 QYKDPNEYYIN

-241 KVTPEN
+241 RVTPEN

-260 EPEEVTGYS
+260 EPEEVTGYG
-269 LPWAV
+269 LPWNV

-299 STMIRELGYHLVM
+299 STMIREIGYHLVM

-349 ISNEKFTEAFTNTLG
+349 ISNKKYTEAFVNTLG
-364 TGNFIM
+364 TGNFVM
-370 YNHFGSLDNNSILK
+370 YNHFGSLDNSAILK
-384 GIRYMAVTEKCDFI
+384 AIRYMAVTEKCDFI

-491 NLVQIRVLKCRQTG
+491 NLVQMRVLKCRQTG

-524 PDADL
+524 PSADL
-529 INDIE
+529 MNDIE
-534 RDEEVPEF
+534 SNDEVPEF

>member
-1 MNSTSEI
+1 MSTSEI
-8 LNTHLPCPDCGSSDA
+8 LRAHLPCPDCGSSDA
-23 LTEYTDGHTYCF
+23 LSEYTDGHTYCY
-35 SCETHHNHNEE
+35 SCNALHNSDETE
-46 KPKTTDH
+46 PTTKYDD
-53 SFISDMTLKPL
+53 FISDLSLKPL

-77 QYYYTNYKGQPC
+77 QYYFTNYKGKPC
-89 QVANYFDEYGTLVGQ
+89 QVANYFDENGTLVGQ
-104 KLRFKDK
+104 KLRFQDK
-111 SFAIKGKL
+111 SFAVKGKL

-167 RKVFEANLKWLEGF
+167 KKVFEDNLKWLEAF
-181 DEVVVVFDNDEAGR
+181 KEVVVVFDNDDAGR

-201 EGILSPDKLRIATLK
+201 EGILSPEKLRIAVLK
-216 QYKDPNEYYLA
+216 QYKDPNEYYINN
-227 DKGNELLEALENAK
+227 KGNELLEALENAK

-269 LPWAV
+269 LPWTV

-312 KHGLKIGSM
+312 DHGLKIGSM

-349 ISNEKFTEAFTNTLG
+349 ITNDQYTEAFNHTLG
-364 TGNFIM
+364 TGKFVM
-370 YNHFGSLDNNSILK
+370 YNHFGSLDNSSILNA
-384 GIRYMAVTEKCDFI
+384 IRYMAVTEKCDFI

-483 QAESDVKK
+483 QADSDIKK

-517 EKNRLEV
+517 ERNRLEI
-524 PDADL
+524 PNADL
-529 INDIE
+529 MNDIE
-534 RDEEVPEF
+534 SDNEVAEF

>member
-1 MNSTSEI
+1 MSTSEI
-8 LNTHLPCPDCGSSDA
+8 LRAHLPCPDCGSSDA
-23 LTEYTDGHTYCF
+23 LSEYTDGHTYCY
-35 SCETHHNHNEE
+35 SCNALHNSDETE
-46 KPKTTDH
+46 TTTKYDD
-53 SFISDMTLKPL
+53 FISDLALKPL

-77 QYYYTNYKGQPC
+77 QYYFTNYKGKPC
-89 QVANYFDEYGTLVGQ
+89 QVANYFDENGTLVGQ
-104 KLRFKDK
+104 KLRFQDK
-111 SFAIKGKL
+111 SFAVKGKL

-167 RKVFEANLKWLEGF
+167 KKVFEANLKWLEAF
-181 DEVVVVFDNDEAGR
+181 KEVVVVFDNDDAGR

-201 EGILSPDKLRIATLK
+201 EGILSPEKLRIAVLK
-216 QYKDPNEYYLA
+216 QYKDPNEYYIN

-269 LPWAV
+269 LPWTV

-312 KHGLKIGSM
+312 DHGLKIGSM

-349 ISNEKFTEAFTNTLG
+349 ISNDQYTEAFNNTLG
-364 TGNFIM
+364 TGKFVM
-370 YNHFGSLDNNSILK
+370 YNHFGSLDNSSILNA
-384 GIRYMAVTEKCDFI
+384 IRYMAVTEKCDFI

-483 QAESDVKK
+483 QADSDVKK

-517 EKNRLEV
+517 EKNRLEI
-524 PDADL
+524 PDANL
-529 INDIE
+529 MNDIE
-534 RDEEVPEF
+534 SDNEVAEF

>member
-1 MNSTSEI
+1 MSTSEI
-8 LNTHLPCPDCGSSDA
+8 LRAHLPCPDCGSSDA
-23 LTEYTDGHTYCF
+23 LSEYTDGHTYCY
-35 SCETHHNHNEE
+35 SCNALHNSDETE
-46 KPKTTDH
+46 PTTKYDD
-53 SFISDMTLKPL
+53 FISDLSLKPL

-77 QYYYTNYKGQPC
+77 QYYFTNYKGKPC
-89 QVANYFDEYGTLVGQ
+89 QVANYFDENGTLVGQ
-104 KLRFKDK
+104 KLRFQDK
-111 SFAIKGKL
+111 SFAVKGKL

-167 RKVFEANLKWLEGF
+167 KKVFEANLKWLEAF
-181 DEVVVVFDNDEAGR
+181 KEVVVVFDNDDAGR

-201 EGILSPDKLRIATLK
+201 EGILSPEKLRIAVLK
-216 QYKDPNEYYLA
+216 QYKDPNEYYINN
-227 DKGNELLEALENAK
+227 KGNELLEALENAK

-269 LPWAV
+269 LPWTV
-274 KADKMIRGVRK
+274 KANKMIRGVRK

-312 KHGLKIGSM
+312 DYGLKIGSM

-349 ISNEKFTEAFTNTLG
+349 ITNDQYTEAFNHTLG
-364 TGNFIM
+364 TGKFVM
-370 YNHFGSLDNNSILK
+370 YNHFGSLDNSSILNA
-384 GIRYMAVTEKCDFI
+384 IRYMAVTEKCDFI

-483 QAESDVKK
+483 QADSDIKK

-517 EKNRLEV
+517 ERNRLEI
-524 PDADL
+524 PNADL
-529 INDIE
+529 MNDIE
-534 RDEEVPEF
+534 SDNEVAEF

>member
-1 MNSTSEI
+1 MSTSEI
-8 LNTHLPCPDCGSSDA
+8 LRAHLPCPDCGSSDA
-23 LTEYTDGHTYCF
+23 LSEYTDGHTYCY
-35 SCETHHNHNEE
+35 SCNALHNSDETE
-46 KPKTTDH
+46 PTTKYDD
-53 SFISDMTLKPL
+53 FISDMALKPL

-77 QYYYTNYKGQPC
+77 QYYYTTYKGKPC
-89 QVANYFDEYGTLVGQ
+89 QVANYFDKYGTIIGQ
-104 KLRFKDK
+104 KLRFQDK
-111 SFAIKGKL
+111 SFATKGKI
-119 STTFFGQQLYNN
+119 SKTFFGQQLYNR
-131 GVRLIITEGEI
+131 GSRLIITEGEI

-159 IPCGVQSA
+159 IPCGAQSA
-167 RKVFEANLKWLEGF
+167 KKVFEANLKWLEGF
-181 DEVVVVFDNDEAGR
+181 DEVVVVFDNDDAGR
-195 KGAKEI
+195 SGAQEI

-216 QYKDPNEYYLA
+216 QYKDPNEYYIN

-241 KVTPEN
+241 RVTPEN

-255 DDLLE
+255 DDLLD
-260 EPEEVTGYS
+260 EPEEVTGYG
-269 LPWAV
+269 LPWNV

-299 STMIRELGYHLVM
+299 STMIREIGYHLVM

-349 ISNEKFTEAFTNTLG
+349 ISNEKYTEAFVNTLG
-364 TGNFIM
+364 TGNFVM
-370 YNHFGSLDNNSILK
+370 YNHFGSLDNSAILK
-384 GIRYMAVTEKCDFI
+384 AIRYMAVTEKCDFI

-491 NLVQIRVLKCRQTG
+491 NLVQMRVLKCRQTG

-524 PDADL
+524 PSADL
-529 INDIE
+529 MNDIE
-534 RDEEVPEF
+534 SNDEVPEF

>member
-1 MNSTSEI
+1 MSNSEI
-8 LNTHLPCPDCGSSDA
+8 LRAHLPCPDCGSSDA
-23 LTEYTDGHTYCF
+23 LSEYTDGHTYCY
-35 SCETHHNHNEE
+35 SCNALHNSDET
-46 KPKTTDH
+46 PTTKYDD
-53 SFISDMTLKPL
+53 FISDMTLKPL
-64 KARGITESTCRKY
+64 KKRGITESACRKY
-77 QYYYTNYKGQPC
+77 QYYYTTYKGKPC
-89 QVANYFDEYGTLVGQ
+89 QVANYFNERGTLVGQ
-104 KLRFKDK
+104 KLRFQDK
-111 SFAIKGKL
+111 SFATKGEL
-119 STTFFGQQLYNN
+119 SKTFFGQQLYNN
-131 GVRLIITEGEI
+131 GARLIITEGEI

-167 RKVFEANLKWLEGF
+167 KKVFEANLKWLEGF
-181 DEVVVVFDNDEAGR
+181 NEVVVVFDNDDAGR
-195 KGAKEI
+195 KGAQEI
-201 EGILSPDKLRIATLK
+201 EGILSPDKLRIAVLK
-216 QYKDPNEYYLA
+216 QYKDPNEYYIN

-241 KVTPEN
+241 RVTPEN

-255 DDLLE
+255 EDLLE
-260 EPEEVTGYS
+260 EPEEVTGYG
-269 LPWAV
+269 LPWNV

-299 STMIRELGYHLVM
+299 STMIREVGYHLVM

-349 ISNEKFTEAFTNTLG
+349 ISNEKYTEAFVNTLG
-364 TGNFIM
+364 TGNFVM
-370 YNHFGSLDNNSILK
+370 YNHFGSLDNSAILK
-384 GIRYMAVTEKCDFI
+384 AIRYMAVTEKCDFI

-491 NLVQIRVLKCRQTG
+491 NLVQMRVLKCRQTG

-524 PDADL
+524 PSADL
-529 INDIE
+529 MNDIE
-534 RDEEVPEF
+534 SNEEVPEF

>member
-1 MNSTSEI
+1 MSTSEI
-8 LNTHLPCPDCGSSDA
+8 LRAHLPCPDCGSSDA
-23 LTEYTDGHTYCF
+23 LSEYIDGHTYCY
-35 SCETHHNHNEE
+35 SCNALHNSNETM
-46 KPKTTDH
+46 TTKYDD
-53 SFISDMTLKPL
+53 FITDMTLKPL

-77 QYYYTNYKGQPC
+77 QYYYTTYKGKPC
-89 QVANYFDEYGTLVGQ
+89 QVANYFDKYGTIIGQ
-104 KLRFKDK
+104 KLRFQDK
-111 SFAIKGKL
+111 SFATKGKI
-119 STTFFGQQLYNN
+119 SKTFFGQQLYNR
-131 GVRLIITEGEI
+131 GSRLIITEGEI

-159 IPCGVQSA
+159 IPCGAQSA
-167 RKVFEANLKWLEGF
+167 KKVFEANLKWLEGF
-181 DEVVVVFDNDEAGR
+181 DEVVVVFDNDDAGR
-195 KGAKEI
+195 SGAQEI

-216 QYKDPNEYYLA
+216 QYKDPNEYYIN

-241 KVTPEN
+241 RVTPEN

-260 EPEEVTGYS
+260 EPEEVTGYG
-269 LPWAV
+269 LPWNV

-299 STMIRELGYHLVM
+299 STMIREIGYHLVM

-349 ISNEKFTEAFTNTLG
+349 ISNKKYTEAFVNTLG
-364 TGNFIM
+364 TGNFVM
-370 YNHFGSLDNNSILK
+370 YNHFGSLDNSAILK
-384 GIRYMAVTEKCDFI
+384 AIRYMAVTEKCDFI

-483 QAESDVKK
+483 QSESDVKK
-491 NLVQIRVLKCRQTG
+491 NLVQMRVLKCRQTG

-524 PDADL
+524 PSADL
-529 INDIE
+529 MNDIE
-534 RDEEVPEF
+534 SNDEVPEF

>member
-1 MNSTSEI
+1 MSTSEI
-8 LNTHLPCPDCGSSDA
+8 LRAHLPCPDCGSSDA
-23 LTEYTDGHTYCF
+23 LSEYTDGHTYCY
-35 SCETHHNHNEE
+35 SCNALHNSDETE
-46 KPKTTDH
+46 PTTKYDD
-53 SFISDMTLKPL
+53 FISDMTLKPL

-77 QYYYTNYKGQPC
+77 QYYYTTYKGKPC
-89 QVANYFDEYGTLVGQ
+89 QVANYFDKYGTIIGQ
-104 KLRFKDK
+104 KLRFQDK
-111 SFAIKGKL
+111 SFATKGKI
-119 STTFFGQQLYNN
+119 SKTFFGQQLYNR
-131 GVRLIITEGEI
+131 GSRLIITEGEI

-159 IPCGVQSA
+159 IPCGAQSA
-167 RKVFEANLKWLEGF
+167 KKVFEANLKWLEGF
-181 DEVVVVFDNDEAGR
+181 DEVVVVFDNDDVGR
-195 KGAKEI
+195 SGAQEI

-216 QYKDPNEYYLA
+216 QYKDPNEYYIN

-241 KVTPEN
+241 RVTPEN

-255 DDLLE
+255 DDLLD
-260 EPEEVTGYS
+260 EPEEVTGYG
-269 LPWAV
+269 LPWNV

-299 STMIRELGYHLVM
+299 STMIREIGYHLVM
-312 KHGLKIGSM
+312 EHGLKIGSM

-349 ISNEKFTEAFTNTLG
+349 ISNEQYTEAFVNTLG
-364 TGNFIM
+364 TGNFVM
-370 YNHFGSLDNNSILK
+370 YNHFGSLDNSAILK
-384 GIRYMAVTEKCDFI
+384 AIRYMAVTEKCDFI
-398 LIDHIS
+398 FIDHIS

-491 NLVQIRVLKCRQTG
+491 NLVQMRVLKCRQTG

-524 PDADL
+524 PSADL
-529 INDIE
+529 MNDIE
-534 RDEEVPEF
+534 SNDEVPEF

>member
-1 MNSTSEI
+1 MSTSEI
-8 LNTHLPCPDCGSSDA
+8 LRAHLPCPDCGSSDA
-23 LTEYTDGHTYCF
+23 LSEYTDGHTYCY
-35 SCETHHNHNEE
+35 SCNALHNSNET
-46 KPKTTDH
+46 TTTKYDD
-53 SFISDMTLKPL
+53 FISDMTLKPL

-77 QYYYTNYKGQPC
+77 QYYYTTYKGKPC
-89 QVANYFDEYGTLVGQ
+89 QVANYFDKYGTIIGQ
-104 KLRFKDK
+104 KLRFQDK
-111 SFAIKGKL
+111 SFATKGKI
-119 STTFFGQQLYNN
+119 SKTFFGQQLYNR
-131 GVRLIITEGEI
+131 GSRLIITEGEI

-159 IPCGVQSA
+159 IPCGAQSA
-167 RKVFEANLKWLEGF
+167 KKVFEANLKWLEGF
-181 DEVVVVFDNDEAGR
+181 DEVVVVFDNDDAGR
-195 KGAKEI
+195 SGAQEI

-216 QYKDPNEYYLA
+216 QYKDPNEYYIN

-241 KVTPEN
+241 RVTPEN

-255 DDLLE
+255 EDLLE
-260 EPEEVTGYS
+260 EPEEVTGYG
-269 LPWAV
+269 LPWNV

-285 GEITMLTAGTGIGK
+285 SEITILTAGTGIGK
-299 STMIRELGYHLVM
+299 STMIREIGYDLVM
-312 KHGLKIGSM
+312 RHGLKIGSM

-334 IGLYLNKPVHLSRKG
+334 IGLYLNRPVHISRKG
-349 ISNEKFTEAFTNTLG
+349 ISNEKYTEAFVNTLG
-364 TGNFIM
+364 TGKFVM
-370 YNHFGSLDNNSILK
+370 YNHFGSLDNSAILK
-384 GIRYMAVTEKCDFI
+384 AIRYMAVTEKCDFI

-491 NLVQIRVLKCRQTG
+491 NLVQMRVLKCRQTG

-524 PDADL
+524 PSADL
-529 INDIE
+529 MNDIE
-534 RDEEVPEF
+534 SNDEVPEF

>member
-1 MNSTSEI
+1 MSTSEI
-8 LNTHLPCPDCGSSDA
+8 LRAHLPCPDCGSSDA
-23 LTEYTDGHTYCF
+23 LSEYTDGHTYCY
-35 SCETHHNHNEE
+35 SCNALHNSDET
-46 KPKTTDH
+46 PTTKYDD
-53 SFISDMTLKPL
+53 FISDMELKPL
-64 KARGITESTCRKY
+64 KKRGITESTCRKY
-77 QYYYTNYKGQPC
+77 QYYYTTYKGKPC
-89 QVANYFDEYGTLVGQ
+89 QVANYFDEGGTLIGQ
-104 KLRFKDK
+104 KLRFQDK
-111 SFAIKGKL
+111 SFATKGKI
-119 STTFFGQQLYNN
+119 SKTFFGQQLYNR
-131 GVRLIITEGEI
+131 GSQLIITEGEI

-167 RKVFEANLKWLEGF
+167 KKVFEANLKWLEGF
-181 DEVVVVFDNDEAGR
+181 NEVVVVFDNDDAGR
-195 KGAKEI
+195 KGAQEI
-201 EGILSPDKLRIATLK
+201 EGILSPDKLRIAVLK
-216 QYKDPNEYYLA
+216 QYKDPNEYYIN

-241 KVTPEN
+241 RVTPEN

-260 EPEEVTGYS
+260 EPEEVTGYG
-269 LPWAV
+269 LPWNV

-299 STMIRELGYHLVM
+299 STMIREIGYDLVM
-312 KHGLKIGSM
+312 RHGLKIGSM

-334 IGLYLNKPVHLSRKG
+334 IGLYLNRPVHISRKG
-349 ISNEKFTEAFTNTLG
+349 ISNEKYTEAFVNTLG
-364 TGNFIM
+364 TGKFVM
-370 YNHFGSLDNNSILK
+370 YNHFGSLDNSAILK
-384 GIRYMAVTEKCDFI
+384 AIRYMAVTEKCDFI

-491 NLVQIRVLKCRQTG
+491 NLVQMRVLKCRQTG

-524 PDADL
+524 PSADL
-529 INDIE
+529 MNDIE
-534 RDEEVPEF
+534 SNDEVPEF

>member
-1 MNSTSEI
+1 MSTSEI
-8 LNTHLPCPDCGSSDA
+8 LRAHLPCPDCGSSDA
-23 LTEYTDGHTYCF
+23 LSEYTDGHTYCY
-35 SCETHHNHNEE
+35 SCNALHNSDETE
-46 KPKTTDH
+46 PTTKYDD
-53 SFISDMTLKPL
+53 FISDLSLKPL

-77 QYYYTNYKGQPC
+77 QYYFTNYKGKPC
-89 QVANYFDEYGTLVGQ
+89 QVANYFDENGTLVGQ
-104 KLRFKDK
+104 KLRFQDK
-111 SFAIKGKL
+111 SFAVKGKL

-167 RKVFEANLKWLEGF
+167 KKVFEANLKWLEAF
-181 DEVVVVFDNDEAGR
+181 KEVVVVFDNDDAGR

-201 EGILSPDKLRIATLK
+201 EGILSPEKLRIAVLK
-216 QYKDPNEYYLA
+216 QYKDPNEYYINN
-227 DKGNELLEALENAK
+227 KGNELLEALENAK
-241 KVTPEN
+241 KITPEN

-269 LPWAV
+269 LPWTV

-285 GEITMLTAGTGIGK
+285 GEITMLTAGNGIGK

-312 KHGLKIGSM
+312 DHGLKIGSM

-349 ISNEKFTEAFTNTLG
+349 ITNDQYTEAFNHTLG
-364 TGNFIM
+364 TGKFVM
-370 YNHFGSLDNNSILK
+370 YNHFGSLDNSSILNA
-384 GIRYMAVTEKCDFI
+384 IRYMAVTEKCDFI

-483 QAESDVKK
+483 QADSDIKK

-517 EKNRLEV
+517 ERNRLEI
-524 PDADL
+524 PNADL
-529 INDIE
+529 MNDIE
-534 RDEEVPEF
+534 SDNEVAEF

>member
-1 MNSTSEI
+1 MSTSEI
-8 LNTHLPCPDCGSSDA
+8 LRAHLPCPDCGSSDA
-23 LTEYTDGHTYCF
+23 LSEYTDGHTYCY
-35 SCETHHNHNEE
+35 SCNALHNSDETE
-46 KPKTTDH
+46 PTTKYDD
-53 SFISDMTLKPL
+53 FISDLSLKPL

-77 QYYYTNYKGQPC
+77 QYYFTNYKGKPC
-89 QVANYFDEYGTLVGQ
+89 QVANYFDENGTLVGQ
-104 KLRFKDK
+104 KLRFQDK
-111 SFAIKGKL
+111 SFAVKGKL

-167 RKVFEANLKWLEGF
+167 KKVFEANLKWLEAF
-181 DEVVVVFDNDEAGR
+181 KEVVVVFDNDDAGR

-201 EGILSPDKLRIATLK
+201 EGILSPEKLRIAVLK
-216 QYKDPNEYYLA
+216 QYKDPNEYYINN
-227 DKGNELLEALENAK
+227 KGNELLEALENAK

-269 LPWAV
+269 LPWTV

-312 KHGLKIGSM
+312 DHGLKIGSM

-349 ISNEKFTEAFTNTLG
+349 ITNDQYTEAFNHTLG
-364 TGNFIM
+364 TGKFVM
-370 YNHFGSLDNNSILK
+370 YNHFGSLDNSSILNA
-384 GIRYMAVTEKCDFI
+384 IRYMAVTEKCDFI

-483 QAESDVKK
+483 QADSDIKK

-505 DTGIGGK
+505 ATGIGGK

-517 EKNRLEV
+517 ERNRLEI
-524 PDADL
+524 PNADL
-529 INDIE
+529 MNDIE
-534 RDEEVPEF
+534 SDNEVAEF

>member
-1 MNSTSEI
+1 MSTSEI
-8 LNTHLPCPDCGSSDA
+8 LRAHLPCPDCGSSDA
-23 LTEYTDGHTYCF
+23 LSEYTDGHTYCY
-35 SCETHHNHNEE
+35 SCNALHNSDETE
-46 KPKTTDH
+46 PTTKYDD
-53 SFISDMTLKPL
+53 FISDLSLKPL

-77 QYYYTNYKGQPC
+77 QYYFTNYKGKPC
-89 QVANYFDEYGTLVGQ
+89 QVANYFDENGTLVGQ
-104 KLRFKDK
+104 KLRFQDK
-111 SFAIKGKL
+111 SFAVKGKL

-167 RKVFEANLKWLEGF
+167 KKVFEANLKWLEAF
-181 DEVVVVFDNDEAGR
+181 KEVVVVFDNDDAGR

-201 EGILSPDKLRIATLK
+201 EGILSPEKLRIAVLK
-216 QYKDPNEYYLA
+216 QYKDPNEYYINN
-227 DKGNELLEALENAK
+227 KGNELLEALENAK

-269 LPWAV
+269 LPWTV
-274 KADKMIRGVRK
+274 KANKMIRGVRK

-312 KHGLKIGSM
+312 DHGLKIGSM

-349 ISNEKFTEAFTNTLG
+349 ITNDQYTEAFNHTLG
-364 TGNFIM
+364 TGKFVM
-370 YNHFGSLDNNSILK
+370 YNHFGSLDNSSILNA
-384 GIRYMAVTEKCDFI
+384 IRYMAVTEKCDFI

-483 QAESDVKK
+483 QADSDIKK

-517 EKNRLEV
+517 ERNRLEI
-524 PDADL
+524 PNADL
-529 INDIE
+529 MNDIE
-534 RDEEVPEF
+534 SDNEVAEF

>member
-1 MNSTSEI
+1 MSTSEI
-8 LNTHLPCPDCGSSDA
+8 LRAHLPCPDCGSSDA
-23 LTEYTDGHTYCF
+23 LSEYTDGHTYCY
-35 SCETHHNHNEE
+35 SCNALHNSNDTET
-46 KPKTTDH
+46 TTKYDD
-53 SFISDMTLKPL
+53 FISDMTLKPL

-77 QYYYTNYKGQPC
+77 QYYYTTYKGKPC
-89 QVANYFDEYGTLVGQ
+89 QVANYFDENGTLIGQ
-104 KLRFKDK
+104 KLRFQDK
-111 SFAIKGKL
+111 SFATKGKI
-119 STTFFGQQLYNN
+119 SKTFFGQQLYNR
-131 GVRLIITEGEI
+131 GSRLIITEGEI

-167 RKVFEANLKWLEGF
+167 KKVFEANLKWLEGF
-181 DEVVVVFDNDEAGR
+181 NEVVVVFDNDDAGR
-195 KGAKEI
+195 KGAQEI
-201 EGILSPDKLRIATLK
+201 EGILSPDKLRIAVLK

-227 DKGNELLEALENAK
+227 EKGNELLEALENAK
-241 KVTPEN
+241 RVTPEN

-260 EPEEVTGYS
+260 EPEEVTGYG
-269 LPWAV
+269 LPWNV

-299 STMIRELGYHLVM
+299 STMIREIGYHLVM
-312 KHGLKIGSM
+312 EHGLKIGSM
-321 MLEENVLRTSKGY
+321 MLEENVKRTAKGY
-334 IGLYLNKPVHLSRKG
+334 LGLYLNKPVHLSRKG
-349 ISNEKFTEAFTNTLG
+349 IPEEQFTEAFTNTLG
-364 TGNFIM
+364 TGKFVM
-370 YNHFGSLDNNSILK
+370 YNHFGSLDNSAILNA
-384 GIRYMAVTEKCDFI
+384 IRYMAVTEKCDFI

-491 NLVQIRVLKCRQTG
+491 NLVQMRVLKCRQTG

-524 PDADL
+524 PSADL
-529 INDIE
+529 MNDIE
-534 RDEEVPEF
+534 SNDEVPEF